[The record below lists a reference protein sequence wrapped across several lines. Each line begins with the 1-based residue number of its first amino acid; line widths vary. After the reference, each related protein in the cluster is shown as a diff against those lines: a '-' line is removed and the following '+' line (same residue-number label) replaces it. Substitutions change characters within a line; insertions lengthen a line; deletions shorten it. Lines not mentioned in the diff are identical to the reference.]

1 MAKGE
6 RILLVEDEPAFMATL
21 RYQLQ
26 REGYEVRV
34 APDGPSA
41 VQAFQRV
48 HPDLVLLDL
57 ILPGID
63 GMEVCRQIRQHSS
76 VPIIMLTARTALGD
90 KVTGLEAGADDYVT
104 KPIQIPELLARIKA
118 ALRRAHFAANS
129 IDTIIQVGNLTID
142 TNKHVVQLGERK
154 LQLRA
159 KEFNLLAFLARNA
172 GQVVTRQQIMRRV
185 WGTDDIEDSR
195 TVDVHIRWL
204 REKIEEDPSKP
215 RLLQTIRNVGYR
227 LTESP

>member
-1 MAKGE
+1 
-6 RILLVEDEPAFMATL
+6 
-21 RYQLQ
+21 
-26 REGYEVRV
+26 EVRV

-41 VQAFQRV
+41 LQSFQRV
-48 HPDLVLLDL
+48 RPDIILLDL
-57 ILPGID
+57 ILPGLD

-118 ALRRAHFAANS
+118 ALRRAHLTTDS
-129 IDTIIQVGNLTID
+129 TITVIQVGDLIID
-142 TNKHVVQLGERK
+142 TNKHAVQLGERK

-172 GQVVTRQQIMRRV
+172 GQVVTREQIMRRV

-227 LTESP
+227 LAESS